1 MYYYYFADMESLRPK
16 VREVMEDF
24 FLILQG
30 KWVYDEDEEETK
42 KMLEMFKN
50 PEDILSEIVLIKEID
65 VSSKRSVAM
74 LDLTEEEKL
83 RGILENPEEWVA
95 DMKDESAHAGRIFSW
110 MTGPDFST
118 AETLEKIKVLAKFVL
133 KMAVYRFC
141 TMHFPK
147 IANNFEQYEEV
158 DIEPLENDMDE
169 WEKQFWTAWVSHSV
183 EVDFVGYYTVAK
195 RRGELRRQYS
205 RRTLQRDSREER
217 DMWND
222 CIVRA
227 FKDIDTVENVK
238 KLREHC
244 MAGKLPGKEK
254 ANHPNYKESADIQDM
269 KRLLDMI
276 DRHRR
281 SELTSEDVK
290 ELKENSERWRNDLE
304 KLAEMIRELEEVVF

>member
-16 VREVMEDF
+16 VREAMEDI

-30 KWVYDEDEEETK
+30 KWGFDEDEEETE

-50 PEDILSEIVLIKEID
+50 PEDILSEIVSIKEID
-65 VSSKRSVAM
+65 VSSKRSLSI
-74 LDLTEEEKL
+74 LDLTEEEK
-83 RGILENPEEWVA
+83 RQGILENPEEWVA
-95 DMKDESAHAGRIFSW
+95 DMKDENRGIFTYWNS
-110 MTGPDFST
+110 GPDFS
-118 AETLEKIKVLAKFVL
+118 AMETLEKIKVLAKFVL

-147 IANNFEQYEEV
+147 IANDFEQYEEV
-158 DIEPLENDMDE
+158 DIEPLENDLDE

-183 EVDFVGYYTVAK
+183 EEDFVGYYTIAK

-205 RRTLQRDSREER
+205 RRTLKRDSREER

-238 KLREHC
+238 KLREDC

-254 ANHPNYKESADIQDM
+254 VNHPNYRESTDIQYM
-269 KRLLDMI
+269 KHLLDMI

-281 SELTSEDVK
+281 DELTSEDVK
-290 ELKENSERWRNDLE
+290 ELKENSERWKNDLE
-304 KLAEMIRELEEVVF
+304 KLAEMIHLFNRDISQ